1 MPDNTPASGPSLG
14 APTSPSASGSGT
26 GGNTAAPGGVGHAR
40 MSLRE
45 REKQLDRGASVL
57 DLGTDITFRE
67 VLRIFARVVSTFR
80 LFKARIATKLGFIT
94 VELVFRLMVAP
105 WPGKVVVDHV
115 ILGAPIGD
123 ASGFPTYLAPL
134 VLLLNGMGPVEM
146 MLWVFLLGVFMV
158 TVFGFTTSR
167 GAGRSPSGAP
177 TGASAGSS
185 GGATVLSPQGHGTLA
200 QGHDIATQTENQ
212 ANMGSGLMA
221 GILGVIDFRVH
232 LRLSQSLN
240 HFLRTQV
247 AGKLRSLPM
256 TTLDDL
262 RIGDSVYR
270 VLYDSTSANMLLHG
284 IALGL
289 YSGLL
294 GVVITLYIMLTYFGA
309 ASEVIVLGM
318 LALPIVFLIELPFAR
333 MARRRGQASR
343 ASGSRTTSNIEEG
356 MSNVLAVQSLGGN
369 ERESRRFRRAS
380 AESFK
385 RFRTEWFVVLTYR
398 QAFSLALMLSQVLFF
413 LVMAGRV
420 IDGTFTA
427 GDYFVLTYYFFV
439 LSATFGAWG
448 FMYTEWQ
455 RYIAGMRRVFFLMDL
470 PGERSR
476 DGVELGGIKRGVE
489 MKGVGLVYPDG
500 RRALRHVDL
509 EARIG
514 EIVAF
519 VGPTGAGKTS
529 LAYMVPAFVQAT
541 EGTVSIDGVDLKDV
555 AVESLR
561 EQVSY
566 VFQETQL
573 FSDSILENIRY
584 GNRDATE
591 AQVERAARIAGA
603 HDFIAALPDG
613 YRTNL
618 GTVTTKLSVG
628 QKQRIAIARGLLRD
642 ARILILD
649 EPTSALDPETEAYLV
664 DALHEAAKDRLVII
678 IAHRLSTIAHADRIC
693 FLEDGEVRE
702 SGSHEELMAIPD
714 GRYRE
719 YVSLQ
724 AGSQA

>member
-1 MPDNTPASGPSLG
+1 MAEAVRASRPSF
-14 APTSPSASGSGT
+14 
-26 GGNTAAPGGVGHAR
+26 
-40 MSLRE
+40 RE
-45 REKQLDRGASVL
+45 GEKQLDRAASVL
-57 DLGTDITFRE
+57 DLGTDIPFRE

-123 ASGFPTYLAPL
+123 ASGFPAYLAPA
-134 VLLLNGMGPVEM
+134 VLLLDGMGPVEM

-185 GGATVLSPQGHGTLA
+185 GGATALTPQGHGTLA
-200 QGHDIATQTENQ
+200 QGHDIATQTENL

-221 GILGVIDFRVH
+221 GILGFLDFRVH
-232 LRLSQSLN
+232 LRLSQSMN
-240 HFLRTQV
+240 HFLRTGV
-247 AGKLRSLPM
+247 ARKLRSLPM

-270 VLYDSTSANMLLHG
+270 VLYDTTSANMLLHG

-294 GVVITLYIMLTYFGA
+294 GVVITLSIMFTYFGA
-309 ASEVIVLGM
+309 APEVIVLGM
-318 LALPIVFLIELPFAR
+318 LALPIVLLIELPFAR

-343 ASGSRTTSNIEEG
+343 ASGSSTTSNIEEG

-369 ERESRRFRRAS
+369 EREGERFRKAS
-380 AESFK
+380 AESFR
-385 RFRTEWFVVLTYR
+385 RFRWEWFLVLTYR
-398 QAFSLALMLSQVLFF
+398 QAFSLALLLSQVVFF
-413 LVMAGRV
+413 IAMAGRV

-455 RYIAGMRRVFFLMDL
+455 RDIAGMRRVFFLMDL
-470 PGERSR
+470 PAEKAR
-476 DGVELGGIKRGVE
+476 DGVQLDRIKRGVE

-500 RRALRHVDL
+500 RRALRNVDL

-541 EGTVSIDGVDLKDV
+541 EGRVSIDGVDLKDV
-555 AVESLR
+555 SVDSLR
-561 EQVSY
+561 DQVSY

-584 GNRDATE
+584 GNREATE
-591 AQVERAARIAGA
+591 AEVERVARVAGA

-618 GTVTTKLSVG
+618 GTVTSKLSVG

-642 ARILILD
+642 ARVLILD

-678 IAHRLSTIAHADRIC
+678 IAHRLSTIANADRIY
-693 FLEDGEVRE
+693 FLEDGEIRE
-702 SGSHEELMAIPD
+702 QGSHEELMAVPD
-714 GRYRE
+714 GHYRRYAT
-719 YVSLQ
+719 LQ
-724 AGSQA
+724 AGAG

>member
-67 VLRIFARVVSTFR
+67 VLRIFARVVWTFR

-123 ASGFPTYLAPL
+123 ASGFPAYLAPL
-134 VLLLNGMGPVEM
+134 VLLLDGMGPLEM

-185 GGATVLSPQGHGTLA
+185 GGATALTPQGHGTLA

-719 YVSLQ
+719 YVLLQ

>member
-1 MPDNTPASGPSLG
+1 MAEAVRASRPSF
-14 APTSPSASGSGT
+14 
-26 GGNTAAPGGVGHAR
+26 
-40 MSLRE
+40 RE
-45 REKQLDRGASVL
+45 GEKQLDRAASVL
-57 DLGTDITFRE
+57 DLGTDIPFRE
-67 VLRIFARVVSTFR
+67 VLRIFARVISTFR

-105 WPGKVVVDHV
+105 WPGKVVVDHI

-123 ASGFPTYLAPL
+123 ASGFPGYLAPA
-134 VLLLNGMGPVEM
+134 VLLLDGMGPVEM

-185 GGATVLSPQGHGTLA
+185 GGATALTPQGHGTLA

-212 ANMGSGLMA
+212 ANLGSGLMA
-221 GILGVIDFRVH
+221 GILGFLDFRVH
-232 LRLSQSLN
+232 LRLSQSMN
-240 HFLRTQV
+240 HFLRTR
-247 AGKLRSLPM
+247 AARKIRSLPM

-270 VLYDSTSANMLLHG
+270 VLYDTTSANMLLHG

-294 GVVITLYIMLTYFGA
+294 GVVVTLSIMLTYYGGA
-309 ASEVIVLGM
+309 PEVIVLGM
-318 LALPIVFLIELPFAR
+318 LTLPIVLLIQLPFAR
-333 MARRRGQASR
+333 RARRRGQASR
-343 ASGSRTTSNIEEG
+343 ASGSSTTSNIEEG

-369 ERESRRFRRAS
+369 EREAQRFRRAS
-380 AESFK
+380 AESFR
-385 RFRTEWFVVLTYR
+385 RFRWEWFLVLTYR
-398 QAFSLALMLSQVLFF
+398 QAFSLALLLSQVVFF
-413 LVMAGRV
+413 IVMAGRV

-470 PGERSR
+470 PAEKAR
-476 DGVELGGIKRGVE
+476 DGVQLNRIKRGVE

-500 RRALRHVDL
+500 RRALRNVDL

-555 AVESLR
+555 SVESLR

-584 GNRDATE
+584 GNPAATE
-591 AQVERAARIAGA
+591 AQVERAARTAGA

-613 YRTNL
+613 YGTNL
-618 GTVTTKLSVG
+618 GTVTSKLSVG
-628 QKQRIAIARGLLRD
+628 QKQRIAIARGLLRN
-642 ARILILD
+642 APVLILD

-678 IAHRLSTIAHADRIC
+678 IAHRLSTIAQADRIY
-693 FLEDGEVRE
+693 FLGQGEVRE

>member
-1 MPDNTPASGPSLG
+1 MAEAARASYP
-14 APTSPSASGSGT
+14 
-26 GGNTAAPGGVGHAR
+26 
-40 MSLRE
+40 SLRE
-45 REKQLDRGASVL
+45 HEKQLDRAASVL
-57 DLGTDITFRE
+57 DLGTDISFRD
-67 VLRIFARVVSTFR
+67 VLRIFARVVSTFG
-80 LFKARIATKLGFIT
+80 LFAGRIATKLGFIT

-105 WPGKVVVDHV
+105 WPGKVVVDHI

-123 ASGFPTYLAPL
+123 ASGFPAYLAPA
-134 VLLLNGMGPVEM
+134 VLLLDGMGAVEM

-185 GGATVLSPQGHGTLA
+185 GGATALSPQGHGTLA

-212 ANMGSGLMA
+212 ANLGSGLMA
-221 GILGVIDFRVH
+221 GILGFIDFRVH
-232 LRLSQSLN
+232 LRLMQSMN
-240 HFLRTQV
+240 HFLRTRV

-270 VLYDSTSANMLLHG
+270 VLYDTTSVSALLHG

-294 GVVITLYIMLTYFGA
+294 GVVITLYIMFTYFGA
-309 ASEVIVLGM
+309 APEVIVLGM

-343 ASGSRTTSNIEEG
+343 ASGSSTTSNIEEG

-385 RFRTEWFVVLTYR
+385 RFRTEWFLVLTYR

-413 LVMAGRV
+413 IVMAGRV

-455 RYIAGMRRVFFLMDL
+455 RDIAGMRRVFFLMDL
-470 PGERSR
+470 PAEKTR
-476 DGVELGGIKRGVE
+476 DGVELDRIKRGVE
-489 MKGVGLVYPDG
+489 MKGVGLTYPDG
-500 RRALRHVDL
+500 RRALRNVDL

-529 LAYMVPAFVQAT
+529 LAYMAPAFVQAT

-561 EQVSY
+561 KQVSY

-584 GNRDATE
+584 GNEAATE
-591 AQVERAARIAGA
+591 AQVERAARVAGA
-603 HDFIAALPDG
+603 HDFISALPEG

-618 GTVTTKLSVG
+618 GTVTSKLSVG
-628 QKQRIAIARGLLRD
+628 QKQRIAIARGLLRE

-664 DALHEAAKDRLVII
+664 DALREAAKGRLVII
-678 IAHRLSTIAHADRIC
+678 IAHRLSTIANADRIC
-693 FLEDGEVRE
+693 FLQDGEVRE
-702 SGSHEELMAIPD
+702 SGSHEELMAIP
-714 GRYRE
+714 GGSYRE

-724 AGSQA
+724 AGSR

>member
-1 MPDNTPASGPSLG
+1 MAEAAGASRQSF
-14 APTSPSASGSGT
+14 
-26 GGNTAAPGGVGHAR
+26 
-40 MSLRE
+40 RE
-45 REKQLDRGASVL
+45 REKRLDRAASVL
-57 DLGTDITFRE
+57 DLGTDIPFRE
-67 VLRIFARVVSTFR
+67 VLRIFGRVVSTFR
-80 LFKARIATKLGFIT
+80 LFRARIATKLGFIT
-94 VELVFRLMVAP
+94 VELVFRLLVAP

-123 ASGFPTYLAPL
+123 ASGFPAYLAPA
-134 VLLLNGMGPVEM
+134 VLLLDGMGPVET

-212 ANMGSGLMA
+212 ANLGSGLMA
-221 GILGVIDFRVH
+221 GILGFLDFRLH
-232 LRLSQSLN
+232 LRLMQSMN
-240 HFLRTQV
+240 HYLRTEV

-262 RIGDSVYR
+262 RIGDSVFR
-270 VLYDSTSANMLLHG
+270 VLYDTTSVSALLHG

-294 GVVITLYIMLTYFGA
+294 GVVVTLYIMFTYFGA
-309 ASEVIVLGM
+309 APEVILLGM

-343 ASGSRTTSNIEEG
+343 ASGSSTTSNIEEG

-369 ERESRRFRRAS
+369 EREGRRFRRAS

-385 RFRTEWFVVLTYR
+385 RFRTEWFLVLTYR
-398 QAFSLALMLSQVLFF
+398 QAFSLALLLSQVLFF
-413 LVMAGRV
+413 IVMAGRV

-455 RYIAGMRRVFFLMDL
+455 RDIAGMRRVFFLMDL
-470 PGERSR
+470 PAERTR
-476 DGVELGGIKRGVE
+476 DGVELARIERGVE
-489 MKGVGLVYPDG
+489 MRGVGLKYPDG
-500 RRALRHVDL
+500 RRALRNVDL

-541 EGTVSIDGVDLKDV
+541 EGTVKVDGVDLKDV

-561 EQVSY
+561 KQVSY

-584 GNRDATE
+584 GNPEASE
-591 AQVERAARIAGA
+591 AQVERAARVAGA

-618 GTVTTKLSVG
+618 GTVTSKLSVG
-628 QKQRIAIARGLLRD
+628 QKQRIAIARGLLRE

-664 DALHEAAKDRLVII
+664 DALHEAAKDKLVVIV
-678 IAHRLSTIAHADRIC
+678 AHRLSTIANADRIC

-702 SGSHEELMAIPD
+702 SGTHEELMAMPD

>member
-1 MPDNTPASGPSLG
+1 MGEAAGASRPSF
-14 APTSPSASGSGT
+14 
-26 GGNTAAPGGVGHAR
+26 
-40 MSLRE
+40 RE
-45 REKQLDRGASVL
+45 GEKQLDRAASVL
-57 DLGTDITFRE
+57 DLGTDIPFRE

-123 ASGFPTYLAPL
+123 ASGFPAYLAPA
-134 VLLLNGMGPVEM
+134 VLLLDGMGPVEM

-185 GGATVLSPQGHGTLA
+185 GGATALTPQGHGTLA
-200 QGHDIATQTENQ
+200 QGHDIATQTENL

-221 GILGVIDFRVH
+221 GILGFLDFRVH
-232 LRLSQSLN
+232 LRLSQSMN
-240 HFLRTQV
+240 HFLRTRV
-247 AGKLRSLPM
+247 ARKLRSLPM

-270 VLYDSTSANMLLHG
+270 VLYDTTSANMLLHG

-289 YSGLL
+289 YSGFL
-294 GVVITLYIMLTYFGA
+294 GVVITLSIMFTYFGA
-309 ASEVIVLGM
+309 APEVIVLGM
-318 LALPIVFLIELPFAR
+318 LALPIVLLIELPFAR

-343 ASGSRTTSNIEEG
+343 ASGSSTTSNIEEG

-369 ERESRRFRRAS
+369 EREGRRFRKAS
-380 AESFK
+380 EESFK
-385 RFRTEWFVVLTYR
+385 RFRWEWFLVLTYR
-398 QAFSLALMLSQVLFF
+398 QAFSLALLLSQVVFF
-413 LVMAGRV
+413 IVMAGRV

-455 RYIAGMRRVFFLMDL
+455 RDIAGMRRVFFLMDL
-470 PGERSR
+470 PAEEARG
-476 DGVELGGIKRGVE
+476 GVELDRIKRGVE
-489 MKGVGLVYPDG
+489 MKGAGLVYPDG
-500 RRALRHVDL
+500 RRALRDVDL

-555 AVESLR
+555 SVESLR
-561 EQVSY
+561 KQVSY

-584 GNRDATE
+584 GIPAATE
-591 AQVERAARIAGA
+591 AQVERAARVAGA

-618 GTVTTKLSVG
+618 GTVTSKLSVG

-642 ARILILD
+642 AHILILD

-678 IAHRLSTIAHADRIC
+678 IAHRLSTIAHADRIY
-693 FLEDGEVRE
+693 FLEEGELRE
-702 SGSHEELMAIPD
+702 SGSHEELMRIPD

-724 AGSQA
+724 AGAA

>member
-1 MPDNTPASGPSLG
+1 MAEAAGASRPSFREGEKRLDRAASG
-14 APTSPSASGSGT
+14 
-26 GGNTAAPGGVGHAR
+26 
-40 MSLRE
+40 
-45 REKQLDRGASVL
+45 L
-57 DLGTDITFRE
+57 DLGTDIPFRE

-94 VELVFRLMVAP
+94 VELVFRLLVAP

-123 ASGFPTYLAPL
+123 ASGFPAYLAPA
-134 VLLLNGMGPVEM
+134 VLLLDGMGPVEM

-185 GGATVLSPQGHGTLA
+185 GGATALTPQGHGTLA
-200 QGHDIATQTENQ
+200 QGHDIATQTENL

-221 GILGVIDFRVH
+221 GILGFLDFRVH
-232 LRLSQSLN
+232 LRLSQSMN
-240 HFLRTQV
+240 HFLRTRV
-247 AGKLRSLPM
+247 ARKIRALPM

-270 VLYDSTSANMLLHG
+270 VLYDTTSANMLLHG

-294 GVVITLYIMLTYFGA
+294 GVVITLSIMFTYFGA
-309 ASEVIVLGM
+309 APEVIVLGV

-343 ASGSRTTSNIEEG
+343 ASGSSTTSNIEEG

-369 ERESRRFRRAS
+369 EREGRRFRKAS
-380 AESFK
+380 EESFR
-385 RFRTEWFVVLTYR
+385 RFRWEWFLVLTYR
-398 QAFSLALMLSQVLFF
+398 QAFSLALLLSQVVFF
-413 LVMAGRV
+413 IVMAGRV

-455 RYIAGMRRVFFLMDL
+455 RDIAGMRRVFFLMDL
-470 PGERSR
+470 PAEKAR
-476 DGVELGGIKRGVE
+476 DGVELDRIRRGVE

-500 RRALRHVDL
+500 RRALRDVDL

-529 LAYMVPAFVQAT
+529 LAYLIPAFVQAT
-541 EGTVSIDGVDLKDV
+541 EGTVSVDGVDLKDV
-555 AVESLR
+555 SVESLR

-584 GNRDATE
+584 GNPAATE
-591 AQVERAARIAGA
+591 AQVERAARVAGA
-603 HDFIAALPDG
+603 HDFVVALPDG

-618 GTVTTKLSVG
+618 GTVTSKLSVG
-628 QKQRIAIARGLLRD
+628 QKQRIAIARGLVRD
-642 ARILILD
+642 ARVLILD

-664 DALHEAAKDRLVII
+664 NALHEAAKDRLVII
-678 IAHRLSTIAHADRIC
+678 IAHRLSTIAHADRIY
-693 FLEDGEVRE
+693 FLEEGEVRE

-719 YVSLQ
+719 YASLQ

>member
-1 MPDNTPASGPSLG
+1 MAEAVRASRPSF
-14 APTSPSASGSGT
+14 
-26 GGNTAAPGGVGHAR
+26 
-40 MSLRE
+40 RE
-45 REKQLDRGASVL
+45 GEKQLDRSASVL
-57 DLGTDITFRE
+57 DLGTDIPFRE

-105 WPGKVVVDHV
+105 WPGKVVVDHI

-123 ASGFPTYLAPL
+123 ASGFPAYLAPA
-134 VLLLNGMGPVEM
+134 VLLLDGMGPVEM

-185 GGATVLSPQGHGTLA
+185 GGATALTPQGHGTLA
-200 QGHDIATQTENQ
+200 QGHDIATQTENL

-221 GILGVIDFRVH
+221 GILGFLDFRVH
-232 LRLSQSLN
+232 LRLSQSMN
-240 HFLRTQV
+240 HFLRTRV

-270 VLYDSTSANMLLHG
+270 VLYDTTSANMLLHG

-294 GVVITLYIMLTYFGA
+294 GVVITLSIMFTYFGA
-309 ASEVIVLGM
+309 APEVIVLGM
-318 LALPIVFLIELPFAR
+318 LALPIVLLIELPFAR

-343 ASGSRTTSNIEEG
+343 ASGSSTTSNIEEG

-369 ERESRRFRRAS
+369 EREGRRFRKAS
-380 AESFK
+380 EESFR
-385 RFRTEWFVVLTYR
+385 RFRWEWFLVLTYR
-398 QAFSLALMLSQVLFF
+398 QVFSLALLLSQVLFF
-413 LVMAGRV
+413 IVMAGRV

-455 RYIAGMRRVFFLMDL
+455 RDIAGMRRVFFLMDL
-470 PGERSR
+470 PAEKARG
-476 DGVELGGIKRGVE
+476 GVELDRIRRGVE

-500 RRALRHVDL
+500 RRALSDVDL

-529 LAYMVPAFVQAT
+529 LAYMVPAFVQAS
-541 EGTVSIDGVDLKDV
+541 EGTVSVDGVDLKDV
-555 AVESLR
+555 SVESLR
-561 EQVSY
+561 KQVSY

-584 GNRDATE
+584 GNPAATE
-591 AQVERAARIAGA
+591 AQVERVARVAGA

-618 GTVTTKLSVG
+618 GTVTSKLSVG

-642 ARILILD
+642 SRILILD
-649 EPTSALDPETEAYLV
+649 EPTSALDPETESYLV
-664 DALHEAAKDRLVII
+664 DALHEAAKDKLVII
-678 IAHRLSTIAHADRIC
+678 IAHRLSTVAHADRIY
-693 FLEDGEVRE
+693 FLEEGEVRE
-702 SGSHEELMAIPD
+702 SGSHEQLMAIPD

-724 AGSQA
+724 AGAA

>member
-1 MPDNTPASGPSLG
+1 MAEAARASRP
-14 APTSPSASGSGT
+14 
-26 GGNTAAPGGVGHAR
+26 
-40 MSLRE
+40 SLRE
-45 REKQLDRGASVL
+45 HEKQLDRAASVL
-57 DLGTDITFRE
+57 DLGTDIGFRE
-67 VLRIFARVVSTFR
+67 VLRIFARVISTFR
-80 LFKARIATKLGFIT
+80 LFAGRIAAKLGFIT
-94 VELVFRLMVAP
+94 VEQAFRLLVAP

-115 ILGAPIGD
+115 ILGMPIGD
-123 ASGFPTYLAPL
+123 ASGFPAYLAPA
-134 VLLLNGMGPVEM
+134 VLLLDGMGPVEM

-185 GGATVLSPQGHGTLA
+185 GGATALTPQGLGTLA

-212 ANMGSGLMA
+212 ANLGSGLMA
-221 GILGVIDFRVH
+221 GILGFIDFRVH
-232 LRLSQSLN
+232 LRLSQSMN
-240 HFLRTQV
+240 HFLRTRV

-262 RIGDSVYR
+262 RIGDSAYR
-270 VLYDSTSANMLLHG
+270 VLYDTTSANMLLHG

-294 GVVITLYIMLTYFGA
+294 GVVITLYIMFTYFGA
-309 ASEVIVLGM
+309 APEVIVLGM
-318 LALPIVFLIELPFAR
+318 LALPIVFLFEFPFAR

-343 ASGSRTTSNIEEG
+343 ASGSSTTSNIEEG

-369 ERESRRFRRAS
+369 EREARRFRRAS

-385 RFRTEWFVVLTYR
+385 RFRTEWFLVLTVR
-398 QAFSLALMLSQVLFF
+398 QAFSLALMLGQVLFF
-413 LVMAGRV
+413 IVMAGRV

-427 GDYFVLTYYFFV
+427 GDYFVLTYYYFV

-448 FMYTEWQ
+448 FVYTEWQ
-455 RYIAGMRRVFFLMDL
+455 GYVAGMRRVFFLMDL
-470 PGERSR
+470 PEERSR
-476 DGVELGGIKRGVE
+476 DGIELARIERGVE
-489 MKGVGLVYPDG
+489 MKGVGLTYPDG
-500 RRALRHVDL
+500 RRALRNVDL
-509 EARIG
+509 EARVG

-541 EGTVSIDGVDLKDV
+541 EGMVSIDGVDLKDV

-561 EQVSY
+561 KQVSY

-573 FSDSILENIRY
+573 FSDSIFENIRY
-584 GNRDATE
+584 GNPAATE
-591 AQVERAARIAGA
+591 AQVERAARVAGA

-618 GTVTTKLSVG
+618 GTVTSKLSVG
-628 QKQRIAIARGLLRD
+628 QKQRIAIARGLLRE

-649 EPTSALDPETEAYLV
+649 EPTSALDPGTEAYLV

-678 IAHRLSTIAHADRIC
+678 IAHRLSTIANADRIC

-702 SGSHEELMAIPD
+702 SGTHEELMAMPD

>member
-1 MPDNTPASGPSLG
+1 MAEAAGASRPSF
-14 APTSPSASGSGT
+14 
-26 GGNTAAPGGVGHAR
+26 
-40 MSLRE
+40 RE
-45 REKQLDRGASVL
+45 GEKQLDRAASVL
-57 DLGTDITFRE
+57 DLGTDIPFRE

-105 WPGKVVVDHV
+105 WPGKVVVDHI

-123 ASGFPTYLAPL
+123 ASGFPAYLAPA
-134 VLLLNGMGPVEM
+134 VLLLDGMGPVEM

-185 GGATVLSPQGHGTLA
+185 GGATALTPQGHGTLA
-200 QGHDIATQTENQ
+200 QGHDIATQTENL

-221 GILGVIDFRVH
+221 GILGFLDFRVH
-232 LRLSQSLN
+232 LRLSQSMN
-240 HFLRTQV
+240 HFLRTRV
-247 AGKLRSLPM
+247 ARKLRSLPM

-270 VLYDSTSANMLLHG
+270 VLYDTTSANMLLHG

-294 GVVITLYIMLTYFGA
+294 GVVITLSIMFTYFGA
-309 ASEVIVLGM
+309 APEVIVLGM

-343 ASGSRTTSNIEEG
+343 ASGSSTTSNIEEG

-369 ERESRRFRRAS
+369 EREGERFRRAS
-380 AESFK
+380 AESFR
-385 RFRTEWFVVLTYR
+385 RFRWEWFLVLTYR
-398 QAFSLALMLSQVLFF
+398 QAFSLALLLSQVVFF
-413 LVMAGRV
+413 IVMAGRV

-455 RYIAGMRRVFFLMDL
+455 RDIAGMRRVFFLMDL
-470 PGERSR
+470 PAEKLR
-476 DGVELGGIKRGVE
+476 DGVQLDRIKHGVE
-489 MKGVGLVYPDG
+489 MKGAGLVYPDG
-500 RRALRHVDL
+500 RRALRDVDL

-541 EGTVSIDGVDLKDV
+541 EGAVSVDGVDLKDV
-555 AVESLR
+555 AAESLR
-561 EQVSY
+561 DQVSY

-584 GNRDATE
+584 GNPAATE
-591 AQVERAARIAGA
+591 AQVERAARVAGA
-603 HDFIAALPDG
+603 HDFIAALPNG

-618 GTVTTKLSVG
+618 GTVTSKLSVG
-628 QKQRIAIARGLLRD
+628 QKQRIAIARGLVRD

-664 DALHEAAKDRLVII
+664 DALHEAAKDKLVII
-678 IAHRLSTIAHADRIC
+678 IAHRLSTIANADRIY
-693 FLEDGEVRE
+693 FLEDGEIRE
-702 SGSHEELMAIPD
+702 QGSHEELMAVPD
-714 GRYRE
+714 GHYRRYAT
-719 YVSLQ
+719 LQ
-724 AGSQA
+724 AGAG

>member
-1 MPDNTPASGPSLG
+1 MAEAVRASRP
-14 APTSPSASGSGT
+14 
-26 GGNTAAPGGVGHAR
+26 
-40 MSLRE
+40 SLRE
-45 REKQLDRGASVL
+45 GEKQLDRAASVL
-57 DLGTDITFRE
+57 DLGTDIPFRE
-67 VLRIFARVVSTFR
+67 VLRIFARVVSYFR

-105 WPGKVVVDHV
+105 WPGKVVVDHI

-123 ASGFPTYLAPL
+123 ASGFPAYLAPA
-134 VLLLNGMGPVEM
+134 VLLLDGMGPVEM

-185 GGATVLSPQGHGTLA
+185 GGATALTPQGHGTLA
-200 QGHDIATQTENQ
+200 QGHDIATQTENL

-221 GILGVIDFRVH
+221 GILGLLDFRVH
-232 LRLSQSLN
+232 LRLSQSMN
-240 HFLRTQV
+240 HLLRTRV
-247 AGKLRSLPM
+247 ARKLRSLPM

-270 VLYDSTSANMLLHG
+270 VLYDTTSANMLLHG

-294 GVVITLYIMLTYFGA
+294 GVVITLSIMFTYFGA
-309 ASEVIVLGM
+309 APEVIVLGM

-343 ASGSRTTSNIEEG
+343 ASGSSTTSNIEEG

-369 ERESRRFRRAS
+369 EREGERFRRAS
-380 AESFK
+380 AESFR
-385 RFRTEWFVVLTYR
+385 RFRWEWFLVLTYR
-398 QAFSLALMLSQVLFF
+398 QAFSLALLLSQVVFF
-413 LVMAGRV
+413 IAMAGRV

-455 RYIAGMRRVFFLMDL
+455 RDIAGMRRVFFLMDL
-470 PGERSR
+470 PAEKAR
-476 DGVELGGIKRGVE
+476 DGVQLDRIKRGVE

-500 RRALRHVDL
+500 RRALRNVDL

-541 EGTVSIDGVDLKDV
+541 EGRVSIDGVDLKDV
-555 AVESLR
+555 SVDSLR
-561 EQVSY
+561 DQVSY

-584 GNRDATE
+584 GNREATE
-591 AQVERAARIAGA
+591 AEVERVARVAGA

-618 GTVTTKLSVG
+618 GTVTSKLSVG

-642 ARILILD
+642 ARVLILD

-678 IAHRLSTIAHADRIC
+678 IAHRLSTIANADRIY
-693 FLEDGEVRE
+693 FLEDGEIRE
-702 SGSHEELMAIPD
+702 QGSHEELMAVPD
-714 GRYRE
+714 GHYRRYAT
-719 YVSLQ
+719 LQ
-724 AGSQA
+724 AGAG

>member
-26 GGNTAAPGGVGHAR
+26 GGNTAAPGGAEHAR

-45 REKQLDRGASVL
+45 RETQLDRAASVL

-134 VLLLNGMGPVEM
+134 LLLLDGMGPVEM

-309 ASEVIVLGM
+309 ASEVVVLGM

-343 ASGSRTTSNIEEG
+343 ASGSTTTSNIEEG

-369 ERESRRFRRAS
+369 ERESRRFRQAS

-413 LVMAGRV
+413 IVMAGRV

-500 RRALRHVDL
+500 RRALSDVDL

-591 AQVERAARIAGA
+591 EQVERAARIAGA
-603 HDFIAALPDG
+603 HGFIAALPDG

-678 IAHRLSTIAHADRIC
+678 IAHRLSTIAHADRIY

-702 SGSHEELMAIPD
+702 SGSHEELMAVPD

-719 YVSLQ
+719 YVLLQ
-724 AGSQA
+724 AGAG